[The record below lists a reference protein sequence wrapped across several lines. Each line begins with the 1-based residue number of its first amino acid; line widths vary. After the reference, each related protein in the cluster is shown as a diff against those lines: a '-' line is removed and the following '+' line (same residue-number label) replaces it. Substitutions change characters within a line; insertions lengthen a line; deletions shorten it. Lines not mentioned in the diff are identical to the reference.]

1 MRYEIYEYLVMSYGL
16 TNLLVHF
23 MYLLNSVFM
32 PEFNKFVVV
41 FNDDVLVYSN
51 STEEHEEHL

>member
-1 MRYEIYEYLVMSYGL
+1 MRYELYEYLVMSYGL
-16 TNLLVHF
+16 TNLPVHF

-51 STEEHEEHL
+51 STEEHEEHF

>member
-1 MRYEIYEYLVMSYGL
+1 
-16 TNLLVHF
+16 
-23 MYLLNSVFM
+23 LNSVFM

>member
-1 MRYEIYEYLVMSYGL
+1 MRDEIYEYLVMSYGL